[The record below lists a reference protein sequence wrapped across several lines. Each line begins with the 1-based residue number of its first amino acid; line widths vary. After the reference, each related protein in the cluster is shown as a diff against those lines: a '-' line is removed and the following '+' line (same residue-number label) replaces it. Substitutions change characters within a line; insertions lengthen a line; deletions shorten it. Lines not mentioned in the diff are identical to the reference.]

1 MEIFSNEYKL
11 EILFD
16 NIEKIFDVNSYFEFK
31 KISAIKGKISLKLK
45 FFVKQKRIFFMGIYV
60 LKIKTMHNFYCI

>member
-16 NIEKIFDVNSYFEFK
+16 NIDKIFDVNSYFEFK
-31 KISAIKGKISLKLK
+31 KFQQLKEKYL
-45 FFVKQKRIFFMGIYV
+45 
-60 LKIKTMHNFYCI
+60 

>member
-16 NIEKIFDVNSYFEFK
+16 NIEKIFDVISYFEFK
-31 KISAIKGKISLKLK
+31 KFQQLKEKYL
-45 FFVKQKRIFFMGIYV
+45 
-60 LKIKTMHNFYCI
+60 

>member
-16 NIEKIFDVNSYFEFK
+16 NIEKIFDVNSFIEFK
-31 KISAIKGKISLKLK
+31 KFQQLKEKYL
-45 FFVKQKRIFFMGIYV
+45 
-60 LKIKTMHNFYCI
+60 